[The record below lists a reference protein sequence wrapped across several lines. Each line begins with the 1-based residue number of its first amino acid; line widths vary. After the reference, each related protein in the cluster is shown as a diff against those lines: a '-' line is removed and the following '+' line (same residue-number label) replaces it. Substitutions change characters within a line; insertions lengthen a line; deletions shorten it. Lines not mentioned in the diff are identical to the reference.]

1 MYSWIWIT
9 AMQSQLRSPNF
20 PALAW
25 WICWVTWWFDTPKPL
40 SYLYLLSSSCH
51 LLHKLLLNGIQSQLV
66 SSQSMAWEI
75 KLFTALSHISQLI
88 LGAADRQG
96 GSKLSRGNVLDL
108 KRSKEHISLIH
119 NMIGWSL
126 GRVIFQRLLKKNG
139 LWSFFHY
146 LESWDLPKKISARFK
161 QFERLLKHFCAY

>member
-1 MYSWIWIT
+1 MRSIFPWIIHVENLRYFQKRIWVQIIALRSWIKYQNVICIVEFE
-9 AMQSQLRSPNF
+9 SQQCSPNSRSPNF

-66 SSQSMAWEI
+66 SSQSMAWEM

-96 GSKLSRGNVLDL
+96 GSKLSRGNMLDL

-119 NMIGWSL
+119 NMIGRSL
-126 GRVIFQRLLKKNG
+126 LL
-139 LWSFFHY
+139 
-146 LESWDLPKKISARFK
+146 
-161 QFERLLKHFCAY
+161 